1 MSHQESHIYNE
12 LNSVNHQNELRKD
25 PELLMRTN
33 SVVADTLI
41 SALFD
46 MSRELRCTL
55 ARFLTF
61 RNEVIHDNFFQS
73 LTLWLFLL
81 QQQ

>member
-1 MSHQESHIYNE
+1 MSHQESYIYNE
-12 LNSVNHQNELRKD
+12 LNSVINQNELRKD
-25 PELLMRTN
+25 PELQMRTN

-46 MSRELRCTL
+46 LSRELRCTL

-61 RNEVIHDNFFQS
+61 RTEVINDNFFQS
-73 LTLWLFLL
+73 LTL
-81 QQQ
+81 